1 MDRTDKVLIVVA
13 GLAFIYAVLGN
24 YVALPGYL
32 RFLDR
37 GGTSAAGN
45 TMDLAVVIGATKT
58 ILWMLAF
65 NIGAMCLYFSG
76 LRTLPERYLRVGILI
91 GVVWLLFWGWPD
103 LPRAGFLFYLVFG
116 TAILGLIGLAS
127 IGVKLDE
134 GGSTDQG
141 RRRFLLMTSL
151 LFFAMGTWDVCG
163 LGSTGRIL
171 HPDQVVLERSQQLLS
186 AQTTKLMLAFLFA
199 WLSMAMAYM
208 PLPWRQRLST

>member
-1 MDRTDKVLIVVA
+1 MDRTDKILFVIA
-13 GLAFIYAVLGN
+13 GIAFFYAVIGN

-45 TMDLAVVIGATKT
+45 TMDLAVLVGAIKT
-58 ILWMLAF
+58 IVWMLAF
-65 NIGAMCLYFSG
+65 NIGALCLYFSG
-76 LRTLPERYLRVGILI
+76 LRSTSRRHLRIGIWI
-91 GVVWLLFWGWPD
+91 GVLWLTFWAWPT

-116 TAILGLIGLAS
+116 SAILVFICLAAMGIKLSAGES
-127 IGVKLDE
+127 IDPE
-134 GGSTDQG
+134 Q
-141 RRRFLLMTSL
+141 RRFLLLTSL
-151 LFFAMGTWDVCG
+151 LFFAMATWDVCG

-199 WLSMAMAYM
+199 WLAMALALV
-208 PLPWRQRLST
+208 PSAWRQRA